1 MTRTDRRPMKRK
13 AETLATIDKQCR
25 EIWSDCVIARDKVCR
40 HTGDDRGLSAH
51 HIRSVSHASTRFD
64 LENGMALSWTKVH
77 FLQKVNPERFQD
89 IVIDIIGAAE
99 YERLKAKSRIPL
111 KRNIADYRDERDRL
125 TRLLK
130 KIKSDWGKI

>member
-1 MTRTDRRPMKRK
+1 MRK
-13 AETLATIDKQCR
+13 PKPETIATIDKECR
-25 EIWSDCVIARDKVCR
+25 DIWSDCVIARDRVCR

-51 HIRSVSHASTRFD
+51 HIRSVTHASTRFD

-111 KRNIADYRDERDRL
+111 KRSIADLRDERDRL
-125 TRLLK
+125 TRELRALQA
-130 KIKSDWGKI
+130 DWGKV